1 MNILLI
7 SLFGFFLGSLPFS
20 VWLGRLFLH
29 DDVRRYGADHNP
41 GAANAWRAGKW
52 KLGVPVLLL
61 DFLKGAIPTGIARWG
76 MEISGWGLLP
86 VALAPVLGHVFSPF
100 LGFHGGKGL
109 AVTFGVWT
117 GLTAPS
123 GPFVLGAAFGLG
135 YFLLAPEVWSVMSG
149 MLLFLPYL
157 LLSQAG
163 GPLLLA
169 WTGNLLV
176 LLLKYR
182 HELRQP
188 LRLKT
193 AKR

>member
-7 SLFGFFLGSLPFS
+7 SSFGFLLGSLPFS

-29 DDVRRYGADHNP
+29 EDVRRYGADHNP

-52 KLGVPVLLL
+52 KLGLPVLAL

-76 MEISGWGLLP
+76 LGITGWGLLP
-86 VALAPVLGHVFSPF
+86 IALAPVLGHVFSPF

-117 GLTAPS
+117 GLTAPL
-123 GPFVLGAAFGLG
+123 GPFALGAAFGLG
-135 YFLLAPEVWSVMSG
+135 YFLLAPEAWSVMCG

-157 LLSQAG
+157 LLGQAG
-163 GPLLLA
+163 GPLLA
-169 WTGNLLV
+169 TWFCNLL
-176 LLLKYR
+176 LLLFKYR
-182 HELRQP
+182 GELRQP
-188 LRLKT
+188 LRMNT
-193 AKR
+193 ARR

>member
-29 DDVRRYGADHNP
+29 DDVRRFGADHNP

-52 KLGVPVLLL
+52 KLGVPVLVL

-76 MEISGWGLLP
+76 MGISGWGLLP
-86 VALAPVLGHVFSPF
+86 IALAPVLGHVFSPF

-123 GPFVLGAAFGLG
+123 GPFVLGVAFGFG

-163 GPLLLA
+163 GPLVLA
-169 WTGNLLV
+169 WTGNFLV

-193 AKR
+193 ARR